1 MFLSTVCMVKNVD
14 KLTAYFFD
22 LNAFFCLLA
31 KTTRNNNFLRY
42 GFCLLQVD
50 LVFLTVERKKYG

>member
-1 MFLSTVCMVKNVD
+1 M
-14 KLTAYFFD
+14 TAYFFD

-31 KTTRNNNFLRY
+31 KTTPNDNFLRY

-50 LVFLTVERKKYG
+50 LVFLTEERKKYG